1 MDFSGK
7 VVLVTGSSRGLG
19 KALAIEFAKAGA
31 SVIVAARS
39 ETTGKLPGTIG
50 ETVAEIEALGG
61 TAAAVR
67 ANVAQEEDL
76 VHLAEASL
84 ERFGRVDV
92 LVNNAGISM
101 PYNQLAWEI
110 PAKGWD
116 LVTAINIRAPF
127 RLSSLLLPQMI
138 ERGGGSIVNISSMA
152 AANNYS
158 GVQDSDGSV
167 NRVSVAYGTS
177 KAALE
182 RFTTGLAEHAKE
194 YNIAVNALSPGAPTW
209 SEGFAG
215 NLSKA
220 DHSRWRSPYKY
231 FTKAGLFLA
240 GQDATGITGG
250 VFLDHRLCRE
260 HGLV

>member
-61 TAAAVR
+61 EAAAVR
-67 ANVAQEEDL
+67 ANVAHEEDL

-116 LVTAINIRAPF
+116 LVTAITFARHFACRACCCP
-127 RLSSLLLPQMI
+127 R
-138 ERGGGSIVNISSMA
+138 
-152 AANNYS
+152 
-158 GVQDSDGSV
+158 
-167 NRVSVAYGTS
+167 
-177 KAALE
+177 
-182 RFTTGLAEHAKE
+182 
-194 YNIAVNALSPGAPTW
+194 
-209 SEGFAG
+209 
-215 NLSKA
+215 
-220 DHSRWRSPYKY
+220 
-231 FTKAGLFLA
+231 
-240 GQDATGITGG
+240 
-250 VFLDHRLCRE
+250 
-260 HGLV
+260 